1 MYPYELA
8 SNNEGYGEVLETLAS
23 LRREFGGLSAA
34 AFLGAFPPNV
44 GSGAAAQAAEYM
56 RQGDAPAGQ
65 LAAAVGNGDLAVYRT
80 VPQVDVHVSGAVSHE
95 LFLRGSGVESLYR
108 IFVEHTNFLFGNNIW
123 YYNRHV
129 LIRHGLTRLRISTQ
143 HHVARDALSGSI
155 ALDETKLSLAY
166 ESLSLRAHVTAADCR
181 NDAERPTRPG
191 SVDVAFGFF
200 GQEQKWPHATAG
212 DQHVVLAATFRTAC
226 RKLEEVSV
234 ALPALPI

>member
-44 GSGAAAQAAEYM
+44 GPGAAAQAAEYM
-56 RQGDAPAGQ
+56 RQGDALAGQ

-80 VPQVDVHVSGAVSHE
+80 APQVDVHVSGAVSHE

-108 IFVEHTNFLFGNNIW
+108 IFVEHTNFPFGNNIW

-155 ALDETKLSLAY
+155 ALDETKLSTAY
-166 ESLSLRAHVTAADCR
+166 ESFLSLRVHVTAVDCR
-181 NDAERPTRPG
+181 NDAERPVRPG
-191 SVDVAFGFF
+191 SVDVTFGFS
-200 GQEQKWPHATAG
+200 GRNRSGRMRLQVINARH
-212 DQHVVLAATFRTAC
+212 
-226 RKLEEVSV
+226 
-234 ALPALPI
+234 